1 MAQYAFAIAP
11 YALPFTA
18 WNLTLLFRSA
28 REAAMSPIASRP
40 ALMNEL
46 KSKAAT
52 LGLTLQDD
60 GQNGLSGTLEAIRAK
75 WILGGRKVIYRMSC
89 RPDDAEQVVLFR
101 EAVFE
106 KSWGLPPPTLTVE
119 KETISGWKRSGQ
131 RTDLSVGGHGAI
143 DYAMVRTALEEVA
156 AKAGWRFLFEGG
168 RAP

>member
-1 MAQYAFAIAP
+1 MAQYAFAVAP

-18 WNLTLLFRSA
+18 WNPKLLFRSA

-89 RPDDAEQVVLFR
+89 RPDDAEHVVLFR
-101 EAVFE
+101 EVVFG

-119 KETISGWKRSGQ
+119 KETISGWTRSG
-131 RTDLSVGGHGAI
+131 H
-143 DYAMVRTALEEVA
+143 YAMVRTALEGVA